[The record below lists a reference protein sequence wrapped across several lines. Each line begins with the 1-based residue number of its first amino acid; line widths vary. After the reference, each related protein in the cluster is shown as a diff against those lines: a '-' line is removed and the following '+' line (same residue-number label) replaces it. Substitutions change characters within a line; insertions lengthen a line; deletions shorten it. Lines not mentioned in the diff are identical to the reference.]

1 MRQRREEDQELS
13 AGPSVLEG
21 WGQAVEEIEGTS
33 HRRQRAC
40 RALVAGGYVCLGEV
54 SCLAAGAQGE
64 AWPIESHLCLT
75 QGLGVRS

>member
-1 MRQRREEDQELS
+1 MSQRREEDQELS

-21 WGQAVEEIEGTS
+21 WGQAVEETEGTS
-33 HRRQRAC
+33 RRRQRAC
-40 RALVAGGYVCLGEV
+40 RALAAGGDVCLGGV

-64 AWPIESHLCLT
+64 ACSTESHLCLT